1 MEPYKPNKP
10 WLSVNLPT
18 REELIAMAMG
28 LIPGGRALKYYHDN
42 PEGPISETLDLAAE
56 DLVPFYA
63 NLIKPAVKGEDI
75 NLRNNLIEAAL
86 IGLPLNGPR
95 GVKRTD
101 PKRVPIDEAR
111 TAEFRQKLDELN
123 RNPEL
128 SANDKL
134 FVNKLL
140 EDDWYPGLGLPTTS
154 NMERNGNIL
163 GQILD
168 RHGLG
173 DYYDDLVFRRNAMH
187 SNPEFFINPEEYAY
201 RRADNHNLDRAY
213 NYLND
218 EYGHDYL
225 FRNRDNEITFDQAK
239 DWYEGAANRRNVDK
253 PFGDF
258 IVDYY
263 DKQEITPR
271 AKYLDAYEYEFTP
284 NRMKDIMNNSTPNL
298 TQEMFEDYLN
308 RTIKPTSQWQEKVID
323 ILKSDLPKEE
333 KRALIKDI
341 YGDVVLPIEIEELL
355 L

>member
-10 WLSVNLPT
+10 WISVNLPS

-28 LIPGGRALKYYHDN
+28 LIPGGRALKNMHDN
-42 PEGPISETLDLAAE
+42 PEGPFTETLDLAAE

-75 NLRNNLIEAAL
+75 NLRNNLLEAAL

-95 GVKRTD
+95 GVRRTD

-111 TAEFRQKLDELN
+111 TAEFNQKLEELI

-128 SANDKL
+128 TPSEKIYINALHDSRALGND
-134 FVNKLL
+134 
-140 EDDWYPGLGLPTTS
+140 PTATAL
-154 NMERNGNIL
+154 NRNENIL
-163 GQILD
+163 GQVLD
-168 RHGLG
+168 RYGLG
-173 DYYDDLVFRRNAMH
+173 DYYDDIVFGRNAR
-187 SNPEFFINPEEYAY
+187 NNVDDFINPEEYKV
-201 RRADNHNLDRAY
+201 DRKYFGDGDPMDVPY

-225 FRNRDNEITFDQAK
+225 FRNRDNETTFDQAK
-239 DWYEGAANRRNVDK
+239 DWYEAAAANRRNVDK
-253 PFGDF
+253 QFDDF

-263 DKQEITPR
+263 DKDKFNYEPR
-271 AKYLDAYEYEFTP
+271 YINGPDYEFTP
-284 NRMKDIMNNSTPNL
+284 RRLKEKFGDGNINQ
-298 TQEMFEDYLN
+298 QELLN
-308 RTIKPTSQWQEKVID
+308 EYIDRTIKPSSQWQEKVID
-323 ILKSDLPKEE
+323 ILKSDLSKEE

-341 YGDVVLPIEIEELL
+341 YGDVEVPIEIEELL